1 MASLKYGF
9 YSILFALCFCETA
22 VAERKHKILVLHSY
36 HQGLEWSDNISR
48 GIRSVFSYY
57 REQYEIHYEYLDTK
71 RNTGEIYTQ
80 KLLQFMSS
88 KYDELEYEAVIVSD
102 NNALR
107 MLNDGQVVFSGN
119 PLIIFCGINNFTDTL
134 TDKLSN
140 TAGVVEKADH
150 RSNIE
155 LIRQLHPDSKRI
167 TIILDQ
173 TPTGDAIKAELT
185 QVEVDFEDVEFNY
198 LRDFTLGEVD
208 DLLTSLGDEEPIYLL
223 TFNRD
228 RNNQFISY
236 TEGIEMLNKSAK
248 GPIYGAWDFYM
259 GKGLVGGRIVSGY
272 LQGKKAAEITLELI
286 SKPNANALTVIA
298 DTPTKYMFDYR
309 YLEEHGISISALP
322 EHSEVIYEPESAYE
336 RYKHWLIGLSAFSMA
351 AALFVLWK
359 YRTQQLL
366 LKSRLEHNRKLELT
380 VYERTMELEI
390 TNKKL
395 KQLSNLDGLTQL
407 FNRRFFDESIDTEIK
422 RSQRASTPLS
432 LLMCDIDLFKKFND
446 THGHLAGDDCIKLV
460 ADSIQQSC
468 NRVTDV
474 VARYGG
480 EEFAAILPNTDSAGA
495 EAIAKSIQSGLAEKN
510 ISFEHSQVD
519 SKVTISIGLVTV
531 LPEIDTSPNDVIA
544 MADKALYTSKHK
556 GRNRITVYLPEQP

>member
-1 MASLKYGF
+1 MLASLKYGF

-22 VAERKHKILVLHSY
+22 VAERKHKILVLLSY

-48 GIRSVFSYY
+48 GIRSVFSDY

-173 TPTGDAIKAELT
+173 TPTGDAIKAELK

-198 LRDFTLGEVD
+198 LRDFILEEVD
-208 DLLTSLGDEEPIYLL
+208 ELLTSLGDDEPIYLL

-248 GPIYGAWDFYM
+248 GPIYG
-259 GKGLVGGRIVSGY
+259 
-272 LQGKKAAEITLELI
+272 
-286 SKPNANALTVIA
+286 
-298 DTPTKYMFDYR
+298 
-309 YLEEHGISISALP
+309 
-322 EHSEVIYEPESAYE
+322 
-336 RYKHWLIGLSAFSMA
+336 
-351 AALFVLWK
+351 
-359 YRTQQLL
+359 
-366 LKSRLEHNRKLELT
+366 
-380 VYERTMELEI
+380 
-390 TNKKL
+390 
-395 KQLSNLDGLTQL
+395 
-407 FNRRFFDESIDTEIK
+407 
-422 RSQRASTPLS
+422 
-432 LLMCDIDLFKKFND
+432 
-446 THGHLAGDDCIKLV
+446 
-460 ADSIQQSC
+460 
-468 NRVTDV
+468 
-474 VARYGG
+474 
-480 EEFAAILPNTDSAGA
+480 
-495 EAIAKSIQSGLAEKN
+495 
-510 ISFEHSQVD
+510 
-519 SKVTISIGLVTV
+519 
-531 LPEIDTSPNDVIA
+531 
-544 MADKALYTSKHK
+544 
-556 GRNRITVYLPEQP
+556 